1 MLRNNICHPILFLCS
16 FILFILSNIFSAD
29 LISTMML
36 TIIVLIFLLKTNIS
50 FHTYFYLLFP
60 LLCFFVFFLFYPNI
74 MIKITNIIFYFLFF
88 IYNQSDL
95 SLFYICYKIPFLN
108 EKQKISVTNKL
119 CILSKVSN
127 YTDII
132 IETFKK
138 RTHKRFLNPIL
149 FYKFLKNKI
158 ENEKINNLIMRRE
171 KEIYLQKIKQGNLY
185 ELRLLDIIFL
195 LFHGIIVLMMM
206 GGIL

>member
-29 LISTMML
+29 LTFTMIL

-50 FHTYFYLLFP
+50 VHTYFYLLFP
-60 LLCFFVFFLFYPNI
+60 LLCLFILLLFYPNI
-74 MIKITNIIFYFLFF
+74 MIKITNIILYFLFF
-88 IYNQSDL
+88 IYNQNDL
-95 SLFYICYKIPFLN
+95 SLFYMCYKIPFLN
-108 EKQKISVTNKL
+108 EKQKFSITNKL
-119 CILSKVSN
+119 CILSKFPN

-132 IETFKK
+132 IEIYKQ

-149 FYKFLKNKI
+149 FYQFLKNKI
-158 ENEKINNLIMRRE
+158 ENEKVNSLITKRE
-171 KEIYLQKIKQGNLY
+171 KEIYLQKIKLGNLY

-195 LFHGIIVLMMM
+195 LFHGIIVLIMM